1 MLLPDTWGYTVFV
14 VWVQYS
20 FKGGIM
26 THTATNES
34 IVRQIQNGET
44 QLIDGLIEANQ
55 GIINYAAR
63 YYAAA
68 VRNNNA
74 VDMDDLK
81 QSAIVG
87 ILEAVPAWDETKGAF
102 ITVAMLYIKHS
113 IRAAIGIN
121 TTKQRIEN
129 MPHASLNTPIDT
141 EQETP
146 LMDII
151 ADNTAVNPEE
161 AAIQADTRRIVRA
174 AVSVLPERQ
183 YNAIKHIL
191 CGGPSVKDAKGRADA
206 FTSLRRN
213 INIIRLRDEY
223 INAPYRHRGVSAWR
237 YTHTSATEAAVLTR
251 EWVLESISRNT
262 QGAGVS

>member
-1 MLLPDTWGYTVFV
+1 
-14 VWVQYS
+14 
-20 FKGGIM
+20 M

-34 IVRQIQNGET
+34 IVRRIQNGEI
-44 QLIDGLIEANQ
+44 QLIDSLIEANR

-68 VRNNNA
+68 ARNNNA
-74 VDMDDLK
+74 VDMDDLM
-81 QSAIVG
+81 QSAAVG
-87 ILEAVPAWDETKGAF
+87 ILEAVPVWDETKGAF

-121 TTKQRIEN
+121 TTKRRIEN
-129 MPHASLNTPIDT
+129 MPRASLSAPIDA

-146 LMDII
+146 LIEVI
-151 ADNTAVNPEE
+151 ADGVAVDPEE
-161 AAIQADTRRIVRA
+161 AVVQMDTCRIVRA
-174 AVSVLPERQ
+174 AVEELPERQ
-183 YNAIKHIL
+183 YTAIKHML

-223 INAPYRHRGVSAWR
+223 KNAPYRHRGVSAWR

-251 EWVLESISRNT
+251 ERVLESIRRELSHNAESHM
-262 QGAGVS
+262 QGHTWQHI